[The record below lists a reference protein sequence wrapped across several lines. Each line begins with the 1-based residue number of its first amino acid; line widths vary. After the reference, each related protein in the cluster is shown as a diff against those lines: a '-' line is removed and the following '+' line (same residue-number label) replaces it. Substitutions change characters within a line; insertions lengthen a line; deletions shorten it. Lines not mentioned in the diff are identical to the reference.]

1 MKQIII
7 ESAKNV
13 FQAASLKE
21 IILASAESCTGG
33 MLSTAMT
40 DIPGS
45 SKVFECGFVTY
56 SNLSKMRVLGV
67 REETLKAFGAVSE
80 EVAAEMAIGALYNS
94 KANLAISITGVAGPG
109 GTITKPEGM
118 VCFSIAFDKGATFN
132 ETKKFGPLGRDIVR
146 QKATLYG
153 LTLLENALAQL
164 S

>member
-1 MKQIII
+1 MKEIII
-7 ESAKNV
+7 ESAKIV
-13 FQAASLKE
+13 FQAASLKKTV
-21 IILASAESCTGG
+21 LASAESCTGG
-33 MLSTAMT
+33 MLSTAIT

-45 SKVFECGFVTY
+45 STVFECGFVTY

-67 REETLKAFGAVSE
+67 REETLQTFGAVSE

-109 GTITKPEGM
+109 GTAAKPEGM
-118 VCFSIAFDKGATFN
+118 VCFSVAFNNKAKLN
-132 ETKKFGPLGRDIVR
+132 ETKNFGPLGRNIVR

-153 LTLLENALAQL
+153 LTLLENALAQQ

>member
-1 MKQIII
+1 MK
-7 ESAKNV
+7 KNV
-13 FQAASLKE
+13 
-21 IILASAESCTGG
+21 LASAESCTGG
-33 MLSTAMT
+33 MLSTAIT

-45 SKVFECGFVTY
+45 STVFECGFVTY

-118 VCFSIAFDKGATFN
+118 VCFSIAFDKNTKFN
-132 ETKKFGPLGRDIVR
+132 ETKNFGPLGRNIVR

-153 LTLLENALAQL
+153 LTLLENALAQ
-164 S
+164 

>member
-13 FQAASLKE
+13 FQAASLKKT
-21 IILASAESCTGG
+21 ILTSAESCTGG
-33 MLSTAMT
+33 MLSTAIT

-45 SKVFECGFVTY
+45 STVFECGFVTY
-56 SNLSKMRVLGV
+56 SNLSKMRILGV
-67 REETLKAFGAVSE
+67 REETLKNFGAVSE
-80 EVAAEMAIGALYNS
+80 EVATEMAIGALCNS

-109 GTITKPEGM
+109 GTTTKPEGM
-118 VCFSIAFDKGATFN
+118 VCFSIAFDKKAKLSK
-132 ETKKFGPLGRDIVR
+132 TKNFGPLGRNIVR

-153 LTLLENALAQL
+153 LTLLANALAQQ

>member
-7 ESAKNV
+7 ESANSV
-13 FQAASLKE
+13 FQAASLKKT
-21 IILASAESCTGG
+21 ILASAESCTGG
-33 MLSTAMT
+33 MLSTAIT

-45 SKVFECGFVTY
+45 STVFECGFVTY

-67 REETLKAFGAVSE
+67 REETIKTFGAVSE

-109 GTITKPEGM
+109 GTTSKPEGM
-118 VCFSIAFDKGATFN
+118 VCFSIAFDKN
-132 ETKKFGPLGRDIVR
+132 TKLNKTKNFGPLGRNIVR

-153 LTLLENALAQL
+153 LTLLENALTH
-164 S
+164 